1 MFYTVQV
8 FIFKESS
15 IIISDGFLFV
25 SLQNN
30 QLLKSDFFDHFRGNR
45 SYPIPLMLNAKFSDG
60 LLFFLLLIIDKL
72 KTKMF
77 QYCFSGFTR
86 HCSIATSSKMV
97 YARSLL
103 KLSQQSFINR
113 SSRPEVFL
121 GKGVLKICSKFTE
134 NTQNTLRY
142 GCSPVKLLYVFRIPF
157 PRNTTGWLILDK
169 QDPPFHYQYNYFH

>member
-15 IIISDGFLFV
+15 TIISDGFLFV

-30 QLLKSDFFDHFRGNR
+30 QLLKSDFFDHSRGNR

-77 QYCFSGFTR
+77 
-86 HCSIATSSKMV
+86 
-97 YARSLL
+97 
-103 KLSQQSFINR
+103 
-113 SSRPEVFL
+113 
-121 GKGVLKICSKFTE
+121 
-134 NTQNTLRY
+134 
-142 GCSPVKLLYVFRIPF
+142 
-157 PRNTTGWLILDK
+157 
-169 QDPPFHYQYNYFH
+169 